1 MTRILNGMF
10 LIEIIFFNKMKY
22 FSIYLNTVLIIII
35 TIIIIIIIIII
46 TFADSQFIGY
56 DF

>member
-22 FSIYLNTVLIIII
+22 FSIYLNTVLLIII
-35 TIIIIIIIIII
+35 TIIIIIIIII

>member
-35 TIIIIIIIIII
+35 TIIIIIIIII